1 MFDKLINRIGISLT
15 LLFVIIEL
23 AWINSK
29 SLLFL
34 TNSSLLIDEVFC
46 IIGAVAYS
54 LVTVT
59 VMRKSKSLVM
69 RIIFPA
75 FDIAFVFLG
84 FNINQGGLISS
95 DPVRFYLSVIVA
107 LFTGVIIFSLGL
119 INAKDHIPDIGKMVD
134 QIPDLRKTISEYEES
149 YLSLMRDYESLQT
162 KCSVFESDNTIL
174 KSECEQL
181 RGDKSDIACDL
192 LSHKE
197 DIKLLRS
204 QVKEYYPIYIRAEAS
219 RIRKKDRANY
229 TDTDVGIIAECDR
242 LFPKAVNVN

>member
-34 TNSSLLIDEVFC
+34 TNSSLVIDEVFC

-59 VMRKSKSLVM
+59 VMRKTKSLVM
-69 RIIFPA
+69 RIIFPI

-119 INAKDHIPDIGKMVD
+119 INSKDHIVDANNMIDHIPDLKKKV
-134 QIPDLRKTISEYEES
+134 SEYEES
-149 YLSLMRDYESLQT
+149 YLSLMKDYESLQT
-162 KCSVFESDNTIL
+162 KCSVFESNNTLMQTDRDKHESELVKIRGDCESLKTDNSKLTSQLERVGSEMAKYKAVYMAAERSRIL
-174 KSECEQL
+174 K
-181 RGDKSDIACDL
+181 KN
-192 LSHKE
+192 
-197 DIKLLRS
+197 
-204 QVKEYYPIYIRAEAS
+204 EANRTPEEVLILES
-219 RIRKKDRANY
+219 MTN
-229 TDTDVGIIAECDR
+229 
-242 LFPKAVNVN
+242 